1 MKAVIFD
8 LDGVITDTAEYHFQ
22 AWGSLAA
29 TLGIP
34 FDREFNEQ
42 LKGISRTESLDKI
55 LGRGN
60 RSEAYSYEDKRE
72 LAARKNTEY
81 QRLISAVTPA
91 DVLPGIHALLTE
103 LRDARIGIALASAS
117 KNAAFILER
126 LELTHYFDSV
136 VDVTAIR
143 HGKPDPEI
151 FLTGAANLGVQ
162 PADCIG
168 IEDAQAGIQAI
179 KSAGMFAVGVGTPL
193 QMQGADMMVATTAEL
208 SLRMLED
215 HFSEFVQTDAL

>member
-22 AWGSLAA
+22 AWGSLAT

-55 LGRGN
+55 LARGD
-60 RSEAYSYEDKRE
+60 RSSAYSADDKQQ
-72 LAARKNTEY
+72 LAAQKNTEY
-81 QRLISAVTPA
+81 QRLISALTPV
-91 DVLPGIHALLTE
+91 DVLPGIRALLME

-117 KNAAFILER
+117 KNAAFILDR

-151 FLTGAANLGVQ
+151 FLTGATNLGVR

-179 KSAGMFAVGVGTPL
+179 KGAGMFAVGVGTPS
-193 QMQGADMMVATTAEL
+193 QMQGADVVVATTAEL

-215 HFSEFVQTDAL
+215 HFSKLNWKCT

>member
-29 TLGIP
+29 ALGIP

-55 LGRGN
+55 LTRGN
-60 RSEAYSYEDKRE
+60 LSEAYTDEDKRE
-72 LAARKNTEY
+72 LAAQKNTEY
-81 QRLISAVTPA
+81 QRLISAVTPS
-91 DVLPGIHALLTE
+91 DVLPGIASLLTE
-103 LRDARIGIALASAS
+103 LHDGGIGIALASAS
-117 KNAAFILER
+117 KNAAFILEQ
-126 LELTHYFDSV
+126 LELTRYFDSV

-179 KSAGMFAVGVGTPL
+179 KSAGMFAVGVGTPS
-193 QMQGADMMVATTAEL
+193 QMQGADVVVASTAEL
-208 SLRMLED
+208 SLGMLEE
-215 HFSEFVQTDAL
+215 HFREFTKRGSL

>member
-55 LGRGN
+55 LARGDRAN
-60 RSEAYSYEDKRE
+60 AYSADDKQE
-72 LAARKNTEY
+72 LAAQKNTEY
-81 QRLISAVTPA
+81 QRLISALTPA
-91 DVLPGIHALLTE
+91 DVLPGIRALLTE
-103 LRDARIGIALASAS
+103 LRDARIRIALASAS
-117 KNAAFILER
+117 KNAAFILDR
-126 LELTHYFDSV
+126 LELTHYFDSM

-179 KSAGMFAVGVGTPL
+179 KSAGMFAVGVGTPS
-193 QMQGADMMVATTAEL
+193 QMQGADIVVATTAEL

-215 HFSEFVQTDAL
+215 YFSKLNWKCT

>member
-1 MKAVIFD
+1 MKAFIFD

-29 TLGIP
+29 ALSIP

-55 LGRGN
+55 LARGN
-60 RSEAYSYEDKRE
+60 LSDTLSEEGKQD
-72 LAARKNTEY
+72 LAVRKNTEY
-81 QRLISAVTPA
+81 QRLISALTPA
-91 DVLPGIHALLTE
+91 DVLPGIQALLKE
-103 LRDARIGIALASAS
+103 LREARVGIALASAS
-117 KNAAFILER
+117 KNAAFILDR

-143 HGKPDPEI
+143 NGKPDPEI
-151 FLTGAANLGVQ
+151 FLAGAANLGVR

-179 KSAGMFAVGVGTPL
+179 KGAGMFAVGVGTPS
-193 QMQGADMMVATTAEL
+193 QMQGADIVVATTAEL
-208 SLRMLED
+208 SLSMLEE
-215 HFSEFVQTDAL
+215 HFYEFKK

>member
-42 LKGISRTESLDKI
+42 LKGISRIESLDKI
-55 LGRGN
+55 LARGDRAN
-60 RSEAYSYEDKRE
+60 AYSDDDKRE
-72 LAARKNTEY
+72 LAAQKNTEY
-81 QRLISAVTPA
+81 QRLISALTPA
-91 DVLPGIHALLTE
+91 DVLPGIRALLAE
-103 LRDARIGIALASAS
+103 LRDAGIRIALASAS

-126 LELTHYFDSV
+126 LELTYYFDSV

-151 FLTGAANLGVQ
+151 FLSGAANLGVQ

-179 KSAGMFAVGVGTPL
+179 KSAGMFAVGVGTPS
-193 QMQGADMMVATTAEL
+193 QMQGADIVVATTAEL

-215 HFSEFVQTDAL
+215 YFFRV

>member
-8 LDGVITDTAEYHFQ
+8 LDGVITDTDEYHFQ

-42 LKGISRTESLDKI
+42 LKGISRMESLDNI
-55 LGRGN
+55 LARGDRAN
-60 RSEAYSYEDKRE
+60 AYSDDDKRE
-72 LAARKNTEY
+72 LAAQKNTEY
-81 QRLISAVTPA
+81 QRLISALTPA
-91 DVLPGIHALLTE
+91 DVLPGIRALLTE
-103 LRDARIGIALASAS
+103 LRDAGIRIALASAS

-126 LELTHYFDSV
+126 LELTYYFDSV

-151 FLTGAANLGVQ
+151 FLSGAANLGVQ

-179 KSAGMFAVGVGTPL
+179 KSAGMFAVGVGTPS
-193 QMQGADMMVATTAEL
+193 QMQGADIVVATTAEL

-215 HFSEFVQTDAL
+215 YFFRE

>member
-29 TLGIP
+29 ALDIP

-55 LGRGN
+55 LARGN
-60 RSEAYSYEDKRE
+60 LSDAYSDEGKRE
-72 LAARKNTEY
+72 LATRKNTEY
-81 QRLISAVTPA
+81 QRLISALTPA
-91 DVLPGIHALLTE
+91 DVLPGIKALLAE
-103 LRDARIGIALASAS
+103 LQDARIGIALASAS

-126 LELTHYFDSV
+126 LELTRYFDSV

-179 KSAGMFAVGVGTPL
+179 KGAGMFAVGVGTPS
-193 QMQGADMMVATTAEL
+193 QMQGADVVVATTAEL
-208 SLRMLED
+208 SLNMLEE
-215 HFSEFVQTDAL
+215 HFFRD

>member
-22 AWGSLAA
+22 AWESLAA

-34 FDREFNEQ
+34 LDREFNEQ
-42 LKGISRTESLDKI
+42 LKGISRMESLDKI
-55 LGRGN
+55 LARG
-60 RSEAYSYEDKRE
+60 EAGAYTVERKLE
-72 LAARKNTEY
+72 LATQKNTEY

-91 DVLPGIHALLTE
+91 DVLPGIHALLVE
-103 LRDARIGIALASAS
+103 LREAGIGIALASAS

-151 FLTGAANLGVQ
+151 FLTGAANLGLQ
-162 PADCIG
+162 PAECIG

-179 KSAGMFAVGVGTPL
+179 KSAGMFAVGVGTPS
-193 QMQGADMMVATTAEL
+193 QMQDADIVVASTAEL

-215 HFSEFVQTDAL
+215 CFSEFVKKGAL

>member
-29 TLGIP
+29 LSIP

-55 LGRGN
+55 LARGN
-60 RSEAYSYEDKRE
+60 LSDTFSEEGKQE
-72 LAARKNTEY
+72 LATRKNTEY
-81 QRLISAVTPA
+81 QRLISAVTPS
-91 DVLPGIHALLTE
+91 DILPGIKALLTE
-103 LRDARIGIALASAS
+103 LREARIGIALASAS

-126 LELTHYFDSV
+126 LELAYYFDSV

-179 KSAGMFAVGVGTPL
+179 KGAGMFAVGVGTPS
-193 QMQGADMMVATTAEL
+193 QMQGADIVVATTAEL
-208 SLRMLED
+208 SLSMLEA
-215 HFSEFVQTDAL
+215 HFYEFKK

>member
-22 AWGSLAA
+22 AWDSLAA
-29 TLGIP
+29 ALGIP

-55 LGRGN
+55 LARG
-60 RSEAYSYEDKRE
+60 EADAYTAEDKLE

-81 QRLISAVTPA
+81 QRLISALTPA
-91 DVLPGIHALLTE
+91 DVLPGIHALLME

-117 KNAAFILER
+117 KNAAFILDR

-151 FLTGAANLGVQ
+151 FLTGAVNLGVQ
-162 PADCIG
+162 PAGCIG

-179 KSAGMFAVGVGTPL
+179 KSAGMFAVGVGTPS
-193 QMQGADMMVATTAEL
+193 QMQGADIVVATTAEL
-208 SLRMLED
+208 SLRMLEA
-215 HFSEFVQTDAL
+215 HFIRG

>member
-22 AWGSLAA
+22 AWHSLAA

-55 LGRGN
+55 MARGDQAN
-60 RSEAYSYEDKRE
+60 VYSADDKQE
-72 LAARKNTEY
+72 LAAQKNTEY
-81 QRLISAVTPA
+81 QRLISALTPA
-91 DVLPGIHALLTE
+91 DVLPGIRALLTE
-103 LRDARIGIALASAS
+103 LRDARIRIALASAS
-117 KNAAFILER
+117 KNAAFILDR

-179 KSAGMFAVGVGTPL
+179 KSAGMFAVGVGTPS
-193 QMQGADMMVATTAEL
+193 QMQGADIVVATTAEL
-208 SLRMLED
+208 SLKMLED
-215 HFSEFVQTDAL
+215 YFSKLNWKCT

>member
-22 AWGSLAA
+22 AWASLAA
-29 TLGIP
+29 ALSIP

-55 LGRGN
+55 LARGN
-60 RSEAYSYEDKRE
+60 LSDTFSEEGKQE
-72 LAARKNTEY
+72 LATRKNTEY
-81 QRLISAVTPA
+81 QRLISAVTPS
-91 DVLPGIHALLTE
+91 DILPGIKALLTE
-103 LRDARIGIALASAS
+103 LREARIGIALASAS

-126 LELTHYFDSV
+126 LELAYYFDSV

-179 KSAGMFAVGVGTPL
+179 KGAGMFAVGVGTPS
-193 QMQGADMMVATTAEL
+193 QMQGADIVVATTAEL
-208 SLRMLED
+208 SLSMLEA
-215 HFSEFVQTDAL
+215 HFYEFKK

>member
-29 TLGIP
+29 ALGNP

-42 LKGISRTESLDKI
+42 LKGISRIESLDKI
-55 LGRGN
+55 LERGDRAN
-60 RSEAYSYEDKRE
+60 AYSDDDKRK
-72 LAARKNTEY
+72 LAAQKNTEY
-81 QRLISAVTPA
+81 QRLISALTPA
-91 DVLPGIHALLTE
+91 DVLPGIRALLTE
-103 LRDARIGIALASAS
+103 LRDAGIGIALASAS

-126 LELTHYFDSV
+126 LELTYYFDSV

-179 KSAGMFAVGVGTPL
+179 KSAGMFAVGVGTPS
-193 QMQGADMMVATTAEL
+193 QMQGADIVVATTAEL

-215 HFSEFVQTDAL
+215 YFFRG

>member
-29 TLGIP
+29 ALGIP

-55 LGRGN
+55 LARGN
-60 RSEAYSYEDKRE
+60 QSDAYSDEDKRE

-103 LRDARIGIALASAS
+103 LRDARIGTALASAS

-193 QMQGADMMVATTAEL
+193 QMQGADMVVATTAEL
-208 SLRMLED
+208 SLGMLED